1 MPVAVVMTGLRGQ
14 QQPKMK
20 VASVLVVYVVSKA
33 VLDLVLGLAIVT
45 TMDSVTI
52 RGKMLKC

>member
-52 RGKMLKC
+52 RGENV